1 MSVFHT
7 NTSAANDIGNPVIHH
22 DVHPVIHRDVN
33 SDFQHSGIRAT
44 HGKRTEIHETADT
57 LPCQHC
63 IDEINERNKRNS
75 RVRLC
80 YYCHTPGHQIY
91 NCIEKDN
98 DETSQLLKQ
107 AINVGIRRKE
117 EDVHCNDEMIVSGTD
132 GGQWAGIWYVN
143 PTFNHHFSG
152 NISAFKRVKHMMGVE
167 TRSGMNNFLFIR
179 GVGSVVL
186 KTGNETLNIQSVYY
200 SPEIDR
206 NVLSLDQ
213 LTLQGFTV
221 KRSGDKCKIYP
232 MFSTPVINSINDK
245 TGLTKEEE
253 LGEYEKRRLQEMG
266 SVDEQFKEEYL
277 NSYFE
282 TLNVSDEN
290 EYDWNLLI
298 LRALKFNEFA
308 DCKALIDML
317 DDREYVFKYQVD
329 LQKKFEEM
337 IRWFMEVYMG
347 ITSRPIPPY
356 SPNRKKIDLLSLFIL
371 VIRDGGYREITAENT
386 WPIIAKDLGFDYKD
400 GDYIRIIYAMYLDIL
415 EYYYKFKSLQESVQ
429 TKEMVTDETEFNGG
443 HHRRTKSAEA
453 AAAHSHE
460 DGTQY
465 ALFTRKGSE
474 DDWNIHKKRK
484 RFNFD
489 HAKKAV
495 DDANRSVMQNNYNI
509 TKV

>member
-1 MSVFHT
+1 MSVFHSI
-7 NTSAANDIGNPVIHH
+7 NSAASDIGNPVIHH
-22 DVHPVIHRDVN
+22 DVN

-44 HGKRTEIHETADT
+44 HGKQTEIIETSTT

-63 IDEINERNKRNS
+63 TDEINERNKRIP

-80 YYCHTPGHQIY
+80 YYCHLPGHQIY
-91 NCIEKDN
+91 NCMAKDN

-117 EDVHCNDEMIVSGTD
+117 EDVHCKDEMIVTGTE

-152 NISAFKRVKHMMGVE
+152 NINVFKRVKHMMGVE

-179 GVGSVVL
+179 GVGSVDL

-253 LGEYEKRRLQEMG
+253 LSANEKRRLQELG
-266 SVDEQFKEEYL
+266 TVDEQFKAEYL

-282 TLNVSDEN
+282 TLNVSNEN
-290 EYDWNLLI
+290 ELDWNLLI
-298 LRALKFNEFA
+298 LKALEFNEFA

-317 DDREYVFKYQVD
+317 DDREYVFKYKLD
-329 LQKKFEEM
+329 LEKKFEEM
-337 IRWFMEVYMG
+337 VRWFLSVYMG
-347 ITSRPIPPY
+347 VTSRPIPPY
-356 SPNRKKIDLLSLFIL
+356 SPNQRKIDLLSLFIL
-371 VIRDGGYREITAENT
+371 VIRDGGYREITTDNT
-386 WPIIAKDLGFDYKD
+386 WPIIAKDLGFEYQD
-400 GDYIRIIYAMYLDIL
+400 GDYIRIIYAMYLDVL
-415 EYYYKFKSLQESVQ
+415 EYYYKFKSVQEEVHV
-429 TKEMVTDETEFNGG
+429 KEMMNDAAEVKGG
-443 HHRRTKSAEA
+443 HHRRTKSAEDA
-453 AAAHSHE
+453 AVQDQGNGDTTH
-460 DGTQY
+460 Y
-465 ALFTRKGSE
+465 ALFTRKGSV
-474 DDWNIHKKRK
+474 DDWNVHKRRK

-489 HAKKAV
+489 HVRKAV
-495 DDANRSVMQNNYNI
+495 DDANRSVMEHSYNI

>member
-1 MSVFHT
+1 MSVFHSSS
-7 NTSAANDIGNPVIHH
+7 SAVSNIGDPVSHH
-22 DVHPVIHRDVN
+22 HHDVN

-44 HGKRTEIHETADT
+44 HGKRTEIHETSVT

-63 IDEINERNKRNS
+63 TDEINERNKRTP

-80 YYCHTPGHQIY
+80 YYCHSPGHQIY

-117 EDVHCNDEMIVSGTD
+117 EDVHCNEEMIVSGTD

-152 NISAFKRVKHMMGVE
+152 NINAFKRVKHMMGVE

-179 GVGSVVL
+179 GVGSVDL

-232 MFSTPVINSINDK
+232 MFSIPVINSINDK

-253 LGEYEKRRLQEMG
+253 LGANEKRRLQEMG
-266 SVDEQFKEEYL
+266 TVDEQFKEEYL

-298 LRALKFNEFA
+298 LRALEFNEFA

-317 DDREYVFKYQVD
+317 DDREYVFKYKTD

-337 IRWFMEVYMG
+337 VRWFLKVYMG
-347 ITSRPIPPY
+347 TTSRPIPPL
-356 SPNRKKIDLLSLFIL
+356 SPSQRKIDLLSLFIL
-371 VIRDGGYREITAENT
+371 VMRDGGYREITTENT
-386 WPIIAKDLGFDYKD
+386 WPIVAKDLGFDYKD

-415 EYYYKFKSLQESVQ
+415 EYYYKFKSLQENVHV
-429 TKEMVTDETEFNGG
+429 KEMVTEETESNGG

-453 AAAHSHE
+453 AAVHGHG

-474 DDWNIHKKRK
+474 DDWNVHKKRK

-495 DDANRSVMQNNYNI
+495 DDANRSVMQYSYNI